1 MTSKLESIHIHKDTP
16 WDTVCIKADPEAVSV
31 ISPASGIDPSS
42 LSSGP
47 SELKTMPLGVDP
59 WEDSSYG
66 GGTSTSKLLDE
77 RITRI
82 VEEKIKETPYSDS
95 LYAHLERAKKEGL
108 RKGIEADTV
117 IIDRGVAI
125 SEGVGHAKMVLGLK
139 VKYSKEGSLPMGAS
153 FVMLKTESDA
163 GVEREA
169 PGGREGLEE
178 RSPKRER
185 ASKILKVL
193 KGAEG
198 TDDAD
203 GTDDTGGT
211 DDTEGTDGT
220 EGLVERKYL
229 KRLDLHHMFIYYT
242 REGGASGL
250 VSVDHVVEAHDE
262 YVICHEKREW
272 DALVL
277 TMDSPDYSLGSE
289 IRIKDPEEA
298 KVAWKA
304 LVLANRYKV

>member
-1 MTSKLESIHIHKDTP
+1 MTSKLEDIHVHKGIPSDAALTA
-16 WDTVCIKADPEAVSV
+16 ADPDVVSAS
-31 ISPASGIDPSS
+31 ITASGVDPSS
-42 LSSGP
+42 LCSGP
-47 SELKTMPLGVDP
+47 SVLKTMPLGVDP
-59 WEDSSYG
+59 DATLWEDSDHG
-66 GGTSTSKLLDE
+66 VTSSTKLLDKK
-77 RITRI
+77 ITRI

-163 GVEREA
+163 EVETEA

-198 TDDAD
+198 VG
-203 GTDDTGGT
+203 GTEGTGGT
-211 DDTEGTDGT
+211 ECTDGT
-220 EGLVERKYL
+220 EELVERKYL
-229 KRLDLHHMFIYYT
+229 KRLDPHNMFIYYT

-298 KVAWKA
+298 KIAWKA
-304 LVLANRYKV
+304 LVLASRYKA

>member
-1 MTSKLESIHIHKDTP
+1 MTSKLDDIHVHKGIPSDAAL
-16 WDTVCIKADPEAVSV
+16 IAADPEVTSASITV
-31 ISPASGIDPSS
+31 SGIDPSF
-42 LSSGP
+42 LCSGP

-59 WEDSSYG
+59 DATLWEDSAYG
-66 GGTSTSKLLDE
+66 ITSSTKLLDE
-77 RITRI
+77 KITRI

-163 GVEREA
+163 GVETEA

-178 RSPKRER
+178 KSPKRKR
-185 ASKILKVL
+185 ASKIVKVL
-193 KGAEG
+193 KG
-198 TDDAD
+198 
-203 GTDDTGGT
+203 
-211 DDTEGTDGT
+211 TEGTEGT
-220 EGLVERKYL
+220 EGLVERRYL
-229 KRLDLHHMFIYYT
+229 KGVDPRNMFIYYT

-298 KVAWKA
+298 KIAWKA
-304 LVLANRYKV
+304 FVLASRYKA

>member
-1 MTSKLESIHIHKDTP
+1 MTSKLDDIHVHKGIPSDAALTA
-16 WDTVCIKADPEAVSV
+16 ADPDVVSAS
-31 ISPASGIDPSS
+31 ITASGIDPSS

-59 WEDSSYG
+59 FEDSAYG
-66 GGTSTSKLLDE
+66 ITSSTKSLDE
-77 RITRI
+77 KITRI

-163 GVEREA
+163 GVERED

-178 RSPKRER
+178 KSPKRER

-198 TDDAD
+198 TD
-203 GTDDTGGT
+203 GS
-211 DDTEGTDGT
+211 EGTEGT
-220 EGLVERKYL
+220 EGLMERKYL
-229 KRLDLHHMFIYYT
+229 KRLDPHNMFIYYT

-298 KVAWKA
+298 KIAWKA
-304 LVLANRYKV
+304 FVLASRYKA

>member
-1 MTSKLESIHIHKDTP
+1 MASKLDDIHVHKGIPSDAALTA
-16 WDTVCIKADPEAVSV
+16 ADPDVVSAS
-31 ISPASGIDPSS
+31 ITASGIDPSS
-42 LSSGP
+42 LCSKP

-66 GGTSTSKLLDE
+66 ITSSTKLLDE
-77 RITRI
+77 KITRI

-163 GVEREA
+163 GVEIEA

-193 KGAEG
+193 KGAED
-198 TDDAD
+198 TD
-203 GTDDTGGT
+203 GTG
-211 DDTEGTDGT
+211 GTDGT
-220 EGLVERKYL
+220 EGLMERRYL
-229 KRLDLHHMFIYYT
+229 KGVDPRNMFIYYT

-289 IRIKDPEEA
+289 IRIKNPEEA
-298 KVAWKA
+298 KTAWKA
-304 LVLANRYKV
+304 LVLANRYKA

>member
-1 MTSKLESIHIHKDTP
+1 MTSKLESIHVHKDTP
-16 WDTVCIKADPEAVSV
+16 SGTVCIKADPDVVSV

-42 LSSGP
+42 LCSGP
-47 SELKTMPLGVDP
+47 SELKTMPLRVDP
-59 WEDSSYG
+59 WEDSSHG
-66 GGTSTSKLLDE
+66 VVVSTTKSLDE

-198 TDDAD
+198 TDD
-203 GTDDTGGT
+203 TDDT
-211 DDTEGTDGT
+211 DDIEGTDGT

-229 KRLDLHHMFIYYT
+229 KRLDPHNMFIYYT

-304 LVLANRYKV
+304 LVLTSRYKA

>member
-1 MTSKLESIHIHKDTP
+1 MTSKLEDIHVHKGIPSDAALTA
-16 WDTVCIKADPEAVSV
+16 ADPDVVSV
-31 ISPASGIDPSS
+31 ISSASGIDPSS
-42 LSSGP
+42 LCSGP

-66 GGTSTSKLLDE
+66 VVASTTKSLDE

-163 GVEREA
+163 GVETEA
-169 PGGREGLEE
+169 PGGREGPEE

-198 TDDAD
+198 T
-203 GTDDTGGT
+203 GDTGDTG
-211 DDTEGTDGT
+211 DTEGTDGT

-229 KRLDLHHMFIYYT
+229 KRLDPHNMFIYYT

-298 KVAWKA
+298 KIAWKA
-304 LVLANRYKV
+304 LVLASRYKA

>member
-1 MTSKLESIHIHKDTP
+1 MTSKLEDIHVHKGVPSDAAL
-16 WDTVCIKADPEAVSV
+16 IAADPEATSAS
-31 ISPASGIDPSS
+31 ITASGIDPSS
-42 LSSGP
+42 LCSKP
-47 SELKTMPLGVDP
+47 SELKTMPLGVDLDTTL
-59 WEDSSYG
+59 WEDSAYG
-66 GGTSTSKLLDE
+66 ITSSTKLLDE
-77 RITRI
+77 KITRI

-153 FVMLKTESDA
+153 FAMLKTESDA
-163 GVEREA
+163 GVETEA

-198 TDDAD
+198 AE
-203 GTDDTGGT
+203 G
-211 DDTEGTDGT
+211 TEGTEGT
-220 EGLVERKYL
+220 EGADSAEGLVERGYL
-229 KRLDLHHMFIYYT
+229 KRLDPRNMFIYYT

-250 VSVDHVVEAHDE
+250 VNVDHVVEAHDE

-289 IRIKDPEEA
+289 IRIKNPEEA
-298 KVAWKA
+298 KAAWKA
-304 LVLANRYKV
+304 LVLASRYKA